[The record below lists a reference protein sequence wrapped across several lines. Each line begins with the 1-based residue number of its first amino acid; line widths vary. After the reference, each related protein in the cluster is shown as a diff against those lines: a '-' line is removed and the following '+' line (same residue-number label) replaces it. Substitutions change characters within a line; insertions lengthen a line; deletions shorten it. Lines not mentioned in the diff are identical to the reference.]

1 MIHANG
7 KTDGDVVVAAAV
19 TAVIT
24 RRAGAVA
31 VARALLSVR
40 ADVEHPERPHR
51 FAQPAAP
58 VGVPLPLRRFAYT
71 PTPEARTS

>member
-7 KTDGDVVVAAAV
+7 KTDGDVVAAAAV

-31 VARALLSVR
+31 VALLSVR
-40 ADVEHPERPHR
+40 TDVEHPERPHR